1 MKHSINITAGFFLA
15 LLLAPFSLQAQSD
28 NDQKFGPWV
37 WGVQGG
43 AVQQFETDMS
53 NKDGAFSVS
62 RYFIQ
67 PSLGYAWDRRNS
79 VSLSFGVG
87 ESNYD
92 FSSDARIE
100 GLEPW
105 DRIREY
111 QLSLPIRLST
121 GENSNAIIIPS
132 VRINAES
139 GADLSDGRTE
149 GVLAGLSWK
158 LSDTLTIGPGFG
170 WFSELGGGSSAFP
183 IIVVD
188 WDITEKLALTTGPG
202 LASSRGPGLG
212 LNYALRDKWT
222 LGLSARYEKVRFA
235 LDDEGSSKGSFG
247 EDKSLPLV
255 FSVKHSPWPM
265 TSLSAFVSSD
275 FAGDLTLEDS
285 KTRELASS
293 EYDTAFSLGLVF
305 SSRF

>member
-1 MKHSINITAGFFLA
+1 MKRSINIITGFFLA
-15 LLLAPFSLQAQSD
+15 TLLAPFSLHAQSD
-28 NDQKFGPWV
+28 NGRKFGPWV

-43 AVQQFETDMS
+43 GVQKFETDMS
-53 NKDGAFSVS
+53 DADGAFSVN

-92 FSSDARIE
+92 FSSDASIE

-111 QLSLPIRLST
+111 QLSLPIRLSS
-121 GENSNAIIIPS
+121 GENINTIIIPS
-132 VRINAES
+132 VRVNAES
-139 GADLSDGRTE
+139 GADISDGRTE
-149 GVLAGLSWK
+149 GVLAGVSWK

-188 WDITEKLALTTGPG
+188 WDITEKLALTTGRG
-202 LASSRGPGLG
+202 IASSRGPGLG
-212 LNYALRDKWT
+212 LNYALKDKWT

-235 LDDEGSSKGSFG
+235 LDDESGSQGAFG

-255 FSVKHSPWPM
+255 FSVKYSPWPM
-265 TSLSAFVSSD
+265 TSLSAFVGGD
-275 FAGDLTLEDS
+275 FSGELTLEDND
-285 KTRELASS
+285 TRELASS

>member
-1 MKHSINITAGFFLA
+1 MTGVFLTV
-15 LLLAPFSLQAQSD
+15 LLAPFSLHAQPD
-28 NDQKFGPWV
+28 NGRNFGPWV
-37 WGVQGG
+37 WGIQGG
-43 AVQQFETDMS
+43 GVQKFETDMS
-53 NKDGAFSVS
+53 NVDGAFSVN

-79 VSLSFGVG
+79 VSLSLGVG

-92 FSSDARIE
+92 FSSDASIE
-100 GLEPW
+100 GLKPW

-111 QLSLPIRLST
+111 QLSLPIRFSSA
-121 GENSNAIIIPS
+121 ENINTIIIPS
-132 VRINAES
+132 VRINAET
-139 GADLSDGRTE
+139 GADLSDGMTE
-149 GVLAGLSWK
+149 GVLAGVSLK

-188 WDITEKLALTTGPG
+188 WDITDKLALTTGRG
-202 LASSRGPGLG
+202 IASSRGPGIG
-212 LNYALRDKWT
+212 LNYSLKDKWV
-222 LGLSARYEKVRFA
+222 LGLSGRYEKVRFA
-235 LDDEGSSKGSFG
+235 LDDESGSQGAFG

-255 FSVKHSPWPM
+255 FSVKYSPWPM
-265 TSLSAFVSSD
+265 TSLSAFVGGD
-275 FAGDLTLEDS
+275 FAGELTLEDND
-285 KTRELASS
+285 TRELASS